1 MRKIWLVVAVYYCL
15 QGCDFLCELSL
26 GCHEKEI
33 PRDEPFKAI
42 LQTEKISKEV
52 GELFSV
58 DISLE
63 DEDGKPVK
71 ITEDISLSGKY
82 RRYLFVT
89 GKGQQLEQLLRV
101 EEPADSNFRVGWRE
115 GGIFLPSQPPPRRN
129 EGKVIDNGKTV
140 RFENLFHLEKTSA
153 TLVVDRYHKGKPVTD
168 DSIPFEIVDNTG
180 VTVDFALSHADSM
193 VVAKIT
199 EGDTN
204 RDYLLYRILS
214 LDDAVYYAEV
224 VKKITL
230 DAEGKGA
237 VIFPVKQLDR
247 SCQKSFTV
255 LLKASDG
262 DNSRVVHREVDISPC
277 LVSEDNGTIKATDEG
292 SLTFTE
298 RSYSS
303 CSSADA
309 KTISWSY
316 AYRSDYTKLS
326 EGGTLERV
334 NPNARTVDL
343 GTIADYD
350 SSACYLVVVWSACL
364 GEVDSRPTRGR
375 VGNGC

>member
-1 MRKIWLVVAVYYCL
+1 M
-15 QGCDFLCELSL
+15 
-26 GCHEKEI
+26 
-33 PRDEPFKAI
+33 
-42 LQTEKISKEV
+42 
-52 GELFSV
+52 
-58 DISLE
+58 
-63 DEDGKPVK
+63 
-71 ITEDISLSGKY
+71 
-82 RRYLFVT
+82 
-89 GKGQQLEQLLRV
+89 
-101 EEPADSNFRVGWRE
+101 
-115 GGIFLPSQPPPRRN
+115 
-129 EGKVIDNGKTV
+129 IDNGKTV

-230 DAEGKGA
+230 DAEGKGE
-237 VIFPVKQLDR
+237 VSLPTKQLGQ
-247 SCQKSFTV
+247 SCEKKSFAV
-255 LLKASDG
+255 VLKASDS
-262 DNSRVVHREVDISPC
+262 DNSRVVHREIDISPC
-277 LVSEDNGTIKATDEG
+277 FVSEDEG
-292 SLTFTE
+292 KIEVADGGKVTFTE
-298 RSYSS
+298 GSYSS
-303 CSSADA
+303 CSDTDV
-309 KTISWSY
+309 KTITWSY
-316 AYRSDYTKLS
+316 AHSSDYTKLS

-334 NPNARTVDL
+334 NPNTQTIDL

-364 GEVDSRPTRGR
+364 GEVDSRPTRSR